1 MFRICAQAREILC
14 DFYIQEGLFVPC
26 PVGMG
31 GLSYQMYT
39 KQHLVTLKDIF
50 VTNLA
55 VLSTKSGKVFKI
67 ASLWRILM
75 YFFQVFNDVHM
86 LMCTLGAKNEDATLK
101 LLASLREFV
110 RYIQL
115 PYSFSCLFKNHH
127 DQAAILNAPSW
138 IYSSRCHSCSLFH
151 RFFVWLTVIL
161 CV

>member
-1 MFRICAQAREILC
+1 MFRICAQAREVLC
-14 DFYIQEGLFVPC
+14 DFYIREVLLVPC

-39 KQHLVTLKDIF
+39 KQHLVTLKEIF

-67 ASLWRILM
+67 ASLSRILL

-110 RYIQL
+110 RYIL
-115 PYSFSCLFKNHH
+115 SFSFSCL
-127 DQAAILNAPSW
+127 S
-138 IYSSRCHSCSLFH
+138 
-151 RFFVWLTVIL
+151 
-161 CV
+161 